1 MSKTYNF
8 STGNSIK
15 LSFDGLVA
23 TNYEDTTH
31 YFKDLDHVF
40 IKMPGFLSKG
50 QIGIDD
56 TYLEFTKKDIDLVL
70 DLENMLNKVGVV
82 VARYRKQSTDS
93 YIEEAVSVGGVCSF
107 ITFAENIANIGIN
120 NSRYGEGKYLIYH
133 RFGETYKIYYEDI
146 KRIVVDKNCICFYG
160 HDGPINIKDSSLFV
174 NLRKKDRDVALLFA
188 QKLQACANHIEVVTL
203 DD

>member
-15 LSFDGLVA
+15 LSIDGLVA

-50 QIGIDD
+50 HIGIDD
-56 TYLEFTKKDIDLVL
+56 NYLEFTKKDL
-70 DLENMLNKVGVV
+70 DLISDLEEKLKSVGVV

-93 YIEEAVSVGGVCSF
+93 YIEEAVSVGGVCAF
-107 ITFAENIANIGIN
+107 IAFAENIANISIN

-133 RFGETYKIYYEDI
+133 RFGETFKIYYEDI
-146 KRIVVDKNCICFYG
+146 KRITIGKSYMTFDG
-160 HDGPINIKDSSLFV
+160 HDGPININDSSLII
-174 NLRKKDRDVALLFA
+174 NLRKKDCKYAILFA
-188 QKLQACANHIEVVTL
+188 EKLQAVANHIEVVFVE
-203 DD
+203 D